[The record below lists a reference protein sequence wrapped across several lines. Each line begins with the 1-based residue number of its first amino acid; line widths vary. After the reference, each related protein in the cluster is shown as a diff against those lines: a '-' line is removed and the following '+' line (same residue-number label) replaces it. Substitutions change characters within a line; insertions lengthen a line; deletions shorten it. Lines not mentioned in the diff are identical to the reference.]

1 MMFRKILHNI
11 QRRTKK
17 ALLIAKMFAKF
28 YSRWYI
34 HHLAVLV
41 LDSLVD
47 IDGEGVVVGGHDVD
61 HLLAVQAG
69 RHGDMVPHAG
79 VGLLGPDQGGHAVAG
94 NIALYV
100 HSYGLILTFT
110 LLRALTTK
118 IT

>member
-1 MMFRKILHNI
+1 MYWQEMLYLSLKLFEKCSQYLEG
-11 QRRTKK
+11 
-17 ALLIAKMFAKF
+17 ALFID
-28 YSRWYI
+28 SSI

-47 IDGEGVVVGGHDVD
+47 IDGEGVVVAGHDVD
-61 HLLAVQAG
+61 HLLAAQAG

-94 NIALYV
+94 NTALYIAWFNSHV
-100 HSYGLILTFT
+100 YFNRT
-110 LLRALTTK
+110 LTTK